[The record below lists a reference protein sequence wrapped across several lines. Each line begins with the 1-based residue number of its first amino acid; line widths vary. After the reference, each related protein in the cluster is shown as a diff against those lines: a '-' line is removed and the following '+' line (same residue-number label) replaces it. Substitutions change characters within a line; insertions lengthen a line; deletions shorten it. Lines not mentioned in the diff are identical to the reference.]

1 MPGGTEGFASH
12 GKSIPEGS
20 LYFFLSFL
28 LFVILFPKDLQ
39 PSDSQQAREHLLVLA
54 SSGLEGGEAN
64 RVWGP

>member
-20 LYFFLSFL
+20 LFFFLSFL

-39 PSDSQQAREHLLVLA
+39 PSDSQQATCWFWQVL
-54 SSGLEGGEAN
+54 G
-64 RVWGP
+64 